1 MSLLLLLCSW
11 FSWCCG
17 LLRQKSIAIALAQR
31 NAESDFK
38 VRGAINEKLIYE
50 IAGQRAAGC
59 GVSPLKVQYHTRE
72 VVVYG
77 HRQIQKK
84 ILQKTPTL
92 KNRVHKAANIK
103 EVQFR
108 LKCRKVP
115 AQWILAK
122 SATATLPR
130 RWSGRISGVEFDDIR

>member
-11 FSWCCG
+11 FSRCCG

-38 VRGAINEKLIYE
+38 VRGGINEKLTYE

-72 VVVYG
+72 VVVYVYG
-77 HRQIQKK
+77 HRQSQKK
-84 ILQKTPTL
+84 TQAHIINISRMISRPHAEANS
-92 KNRVHKAANIK
+92 NRKQVLSLWNL
-103 EVQFR
+103 R
-108 LKCRKVP
+108 
-115 AQWILAK
+115 
-122 SATATLPR
+122 ST
-130 RWSGRISGVEFDDIR
+130 

>member
-11 FSWCCG
+11 FSRCCG

-77 HRQIQKK
+77 HRQSQKK
-84 ILQKTPTL
+84 TQAHIINISRMISRPHVEANS
-92 KNRVHKAANIK
+92 NRK
-103 EVQFR
+103 FS
-108 LKCRKVP
+108 L
-115 AQWILAK
+115 
-122 SATATLPR
+122 
-130 RWSGRISGVEFDDIR
+130 SGT